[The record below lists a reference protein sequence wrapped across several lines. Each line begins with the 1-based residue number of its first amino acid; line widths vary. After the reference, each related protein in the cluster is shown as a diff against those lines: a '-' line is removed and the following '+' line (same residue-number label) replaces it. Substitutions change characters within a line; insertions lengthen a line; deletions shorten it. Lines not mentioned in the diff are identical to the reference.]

1 VPDGSGVNIPAVL
14 RFEWTTW
21 RKRAAIGAASSL
33 AVLLLAAFSF
43 GPFVRS
49 RVEKEAA
56 RRGVTVSVGKVRPGW
71 FAVELGDVTV
81 EPEGTKGVHAKFS
94 AVTIDVGVTGAVRG
108 IRASDAKL
116 ELEGDA
122 LAEMAAWRERHPSKS
137 EGEGG
142 SKTPVTLE
150 RAAVVWTK
158 AFADEDASVDAS
170 GISLTRDDKGTHVAC
185 ESVTVTRKRASVVLG
200 ASTGEIE
207 AGKLKDAHITDAR
220 VALELDEASA
230 AVSTDQ
236 KIAPEPPPPLQNGHK
251 KGWKSAPEPFH
262 PFIDMPN
269 LHVLRAMIQNAGQ
282 RLAERAPDG
291 LHIGLDALGVDLKRG
306 KEKLELGPGKLVVE
320 RHGSELAIDFSAGT
334 GQTPLMLHASMP
346 LEAGD
351 TTVSLGSGA
360 VTLSM
365 LGVRDGAFGFVD
377 PARATI
383 TGKAQVTLDDAAK
396 SLTFDANISAS
407 GVSIKNAKLADD
419 TVRGLDV
426 RVSARGVLDD
436 AGAVRLDDAE
446 AQLGALHLRTHGGIE
461 QTSDHLSASLSLELP
476 VAGCQSLLES
486 FPAAL
491 FPHVAQARF
500 RGTFGAKGYLS
511 FDTRKIDDLVLKYD
525 IDDLCR
531 VTQAPEELKKDHF
544 DGSFTYAIIDKDG
557 KPADRDTGPG
567 SDEWAPLDTISPLM
581 QVAVLT
587 TEDGA
592 FFHHHGF
599 NEWAIKASLVANI
612 KAGRFVRGASTIT
625 MQLAKNLFLS
635 REKTLSRKLEE
646 LILADYLE
654 RTFKKDEMMEIYL
667 NIIEFGPDIYGVKNA
682 AAHYFGR
689 RPAELNLAECLF
701 LSSLL
706 PKPREYHKLYE
717 KGELPQSWMVN
728 IRQLMEIARKNGRIS
743 DKELEDAKTETIVFH
758 KEDAP
763 PPVPRAP
770 VTGSHFTGDDAWEAN

>member
-1 VPDGSGVNIPAVL
+1 M
-14 RFEWTTW
+14 
-21 RKRAAIGAASSL
+21 
-33 AVLLLAAFSF
+33 
-43 GPFVRS
+43 
-49 RVEKEAA
+49 EKEAS
-56 RRGVTVSVGKVRPGW
+56 RRGVTVSVGRVRPGW
-71 FAVELGDVTV
+71 FAVELDDVTV
-81 EPEGTKGVHAKFS
+81 EPEGTKGVHAKF
-94 AVTIDVGVTGAVRG
+94 AAITIDVGATGAVKS
-108 IRASDAKL
+108 IRATDAKL
-116 ELEGDA
+116 ELDGDA
-122 LAEMAAWRERHPSKS
+122 LAEIAAWRERHPSKS
-137 EGEGG
+137 EGEA
-142 SKTPVTLE
+142 STKTPISLE
-150 RAAVVWTK
+150 RAALAWTK
-158 AFADEDASVDAS
+158 AFGDDDAKVDAS
-170 GISLTRDDKGTHVAC
+170 GLSLTRDDKGTHVAC
-185 ESVTVTRKRASVVLG
+185 ESVTVVRKNASVALG
-200 ASTGEIE
+200 TSTAEIE
-207 AGKLKDAHITDAR
+207 AGKLRDAHVTEAR
-220 VALELDEASA
+220 LALELDEASA
-230 AVSTDQ
+230 PIAPQ
-236 KIAPEPPPPLQNGHK
+236 PIAPEPPLPLQNGHK
-251 KGWKSAPEPFH
+251 KGTKSAPEPFH
-262 PFIDMPN
+262 PIVEMPN
-269 LHVLRAMIQNAGQ
+269 LHAFRAMIQNAGA

-291 LHIGLDALGVDLKRG
+291 LHLGLDALGVDLKRG
-306 KEKLELGPGKLVVE
+306 KEKLELGPGKVTIE
-320 RHGSELAIDFSAGT
+320 RHGNEVALDFSAGT
-334 GQTPLMLHASMP
+334 GQTPLTLHASVP
-346 LEAGD
+346 LASGD
-351 TTVSLGSGA
+351 TTVALSGGP

-377 PARATI
+377 PARANL
-383 TGKAQVTLDDAAK
+383 TGRARVTLDDAAK
-396 SLTFDANISAS
+396 SLTFDADVSAS

-446 AQLGALHLRTHGGIE
+446 TQLGALHLRAHGGVE

-500 RGTFGAKGYLS
+500 RGTFGAKGYLA
-511 FDTRKIDDLVLKYD
+511 FDTRKIDDLVLKWD

-531 VTQAPEELKKDHF
+531 VIQAPEELKKDHF
-544 DGSFTYAIIDKDG
+544 DGSFSYAIVDKDG

-567 SDEWAPLDTISPLM
+567 SDEWAPIDTISPMM

-599 NEWAIKASLVANI
+599 NEWAIRSSIVANL

-646 LILADYLE
+646 VILADYLE
-654 RTFKKDEMMEIYL
+654 RTFKKEEMMELYL
-667 NIIEFGPDIYGVKNA
+667 NIIEFGPDLYGVKNA
-682 AAHYFGR
+682 AWHYFGR
-689 RPAELNLAECLF
+689 KPAELNLAECLF

-717 KGELPQSWMVN
+717 KGELPQSWMNN
-728 IRQLMEIARKNGRIS
+728 IRQLMEIAHKNGRIS
-743 DKELEDAKTETIVFH
+743 DKELEDGKLETIVFH

-763 PPVPRAP
+763 LPVPRTP

>member
-1 VPDGSGVNIPAVL
+1 
-14 RFEWTTW
+14 
-21 RKRAAIGAASSL
+21 
-33 AVLLLAAFSF
+33 
-43 GPFVRS
+43 VRS
-49 RVEKEAA
+49 RVEKEAT

-94 AVTIDVGVTGAVRG
+94 TVTIDVGVTGAVKG

-116 ELEGDA
+116 ELDGDA
-122 LAEMAAWRERHPSKS
+122 LAEIADWRERHRSKS
-137 EGEGG
+137 EGDA
-142 SKTPVTLE
+142 SKTPVVLE
-150 RAAVVWTK
+150 RAALVWTK
-158 AFADEDASVDAS
+158 ALGDEDASVDAS
-170 GISLTRDDKGTHVAC
+170 GISVTRDDKGTHVAC
-185 ESVTVTRKRASVVLG
+185 ESVTFGRKRESIIVG
-200 ASTGEIE
+200 ASTAEIE
-207 AGKLKDAHITDAR
+207 AGKVKDLHVTDAR
-220 VALELDEASA
+220 LAIELDETSA
-230 AVSTDQ
+230 APITDQ
-236 KIAPEPPPPLQNGHK
+236 KAAPEPPPLQNGHK
-251 KGWKSAPEPFH
+251 KGTKSAPEPFH

-269 LHVLRAMIQNAGQ
+269 LHAFRAMIQNAGQ
-282 RLAERAPDG
+282 RLAEHAPDG
-291 LHIGLDALGVDLKRG
+291 LHVGLDALGVDLKRG
-306 KEKLELGPGKLVVE
+306 KEKLELGPGKLTVE
-320 RHGSELAIDFSAGT
+320 RHGSELALDFSAGT
-334 GQTPLMLHASMP
+334 GQTPLTLHASVP

-351 TTVSLGSGA
+351 TTVALAGGP

-377 PARATI
+377 PARANLS
-383 TGKAQVTLDDAAK
+383 GKARVSLDDAAK
-396 SLTFDANISAS
+396 SLTFDADVSAS

-419 TVRGLDV
+419 IVRGLDV

-436 AGAVRLDDAE
+436 AGSVRLDDSE
-446 AQLGALHLRTHGGIE
+446 VQLGALHLRTHGGVE
-461 QTSDHLSASLSLELP
+461 QTSDHLSASLSFELP

-500 RGTFGAKGYLS
+500 RGTFGAKGYLA

-531 VTQAPEELKKDHF
+531 VTLAPEELRKDHF

-557 KPADRDTGPG
+557 KPADRETGPG
-567 SDEWAPLDTISPLM
+567 SDEWAPIDTISPMM

-654 RTFKKDEMMEIYL
+654 RTFKKEEMMEIYL

-706 PKPREYHKLYE
+706 PKPRDYHKLYE

-728 IRQLMEIARKNGRIS
+728 IRQLMEIAHKNGRIS
-743 DKELEDAKTETIVFH
+743 DKELEDAKTETVVFH

-770 VTGSHFTGDDAWEAN
+770 VRGSHFTGDDAWEAN

>member
-1 VPDGSGVNIPAVL
+1 ML

-33 AVLLLAAFSF
+33 ALLLVAAFSF
-43 GPFVRS
+43 GPLVRS
-49 RVEKEAA
+49 RVDKEAT
-56 RRGVTVSVGKVRPGW
+56 RRGVTVSVGRVRPGW
-71 FAVELGDVTV
+71 FAIELGDVTV

-94 AVTIDVGVTGAVRG
+94 AVTIDVGVTGAVKG

-122 LAEMAAWRERHPSKS
+122 LAEIAAWRERHPSKS
-137 EGEGG
+137 DGESG

-150 RAAVVWTK
+150 RAALAWTK
-158 AFADEDASVDAS
+158 AFGDDDASVDAA
-170 GISLTRDDKGTHVAC
+170 GISLTRDDNGTHVAC
-185 ESVTVTRKRASVVLG
+185 ESVTVGRKRASVVLG
-200 ASTGEIE
+200 ASTAEI
-207 AGKLKDAHITDAR
+207 ASGKLKDAHITDAR
-220 VALELDEASA
+220 LALELDDT
-230 AVSTDQ
+230 STTERPTQ
-236 KIAPEPPPPLQNGHK
+236 QVAPEPPPLQNGHK
-251 KGWKSAPEPFH
+251 KGSKSAPEPFH
-262 PFIDMPN
+262 PFIEMPN

-291 LHIGLDALGVDLKRG
+291 LHVALDALGVDLKRG
-306 KEKLELGPGKLVVE
+306 KEKLELGPGKLVIE
-320 RHGSELAIDFSAGT
+320 RHGSELALDFSAGT
-334 GQTPLMLHASMP
+334 GQTPLTLHASVP

-351 TTVSLGSGA
+351 TTLALAGGP

-377 PARATI
+377 PARANV
-383 TGKAQVTLDDAAK
+383 TGKARVTLDDAAK
-396 SLTFDANISAS
+396 SLTFDADVSAS

-436 AGAVRLDDAE
+436 AGAVRLDDSE
-446 AQLGALHLRTHGGIE
+446 AQLGALHLRTHGGVE
-461 QTSDHLSASLSLELP
+461 QTSDHLSASLSFELP
-476 VAGCQSLLES
+476 VAGCQSILES

-491 FPHVAQARF
+491 FPHVSQARF

-544 DGSFTYAIIDKDG
+544 DGAFTYAIIDKDG
-557 KPADRDTGPG
+557 KPADRETGPG
-567 SDEWAPLDTISPLM
+567 SDEWAPIDTISPMM

-654 RTFKKDEMMEIYL
+654 RTFKKEEMMEIYL
-667 NIIEFGPDIYGVKNA
+667 NIIEFGPDLYGVKSA
-682 AAHYFGR
+682 AWHYFGR
-689 RPAELNLAECLF
+689 QPAELNLAECLF

-717 KGELPQSWMVN
+717 KGEAPQSWISN
-728 IRQLMEIARKNGRIS
+728 IRQLMEIAHKNGRIS
-743 DKELEDAKTETIVFH
+743 DKELEEGKEETIVFH

-763 PPVPRAP
+763 PPVPRAA

>member
-1 VPDGSGVNIPAVL
+1 
-14 RFEWTTW
+14 E
-21 RKRAAIGAASSL
+21 
-33 AVLLLAAFSF
+33 
-43 GPFVRS
+43 
-49 RVEKEAA
+49 
-56 RRGVTVSVGKVRPGW
+56 
-71 FAVELGDVTV
+71 
-81 EPEGTKGVHAKFS
+81 
-94 AVTIDVGVTGAVRG
+94 
-108 IRASDAKL
+108 
-116 ELEGDA
+116 
-122 LAEMAAWRERHPSKS
+122 
-137 EGEGG
+137 
-142 SKTPVTLE
+142 
-150 RAAVVWTK
+150 
-158 AFADEDASVDAS
+158 
-170 GISLTRDDKGTHVAC
+170 
-185 ESVTVTRKRASVVLG
+185 
-200 ASTGEIE
+200 
-207 AGKLKDAHITDAR
+207 
-220 VALELDEASA
+220 
-230 AVSTDQ
+230 
-236 KIAPEPPPPLQNGHK
+236 
-251 KGWKSAPEPFH
+251 
-262 PFIDMPN
+262 MPN

-291 LHIGLDALGVDLKRG
+291 LHVALDALGVDLKRG
-306 KEKLELGPGKLVVE
+306 KEKLELGPGKLVIE
-320 RHGSELAIDFSAGT
+320 RHGSELALDFSAGT
-334 GQTPLMLHASMP
+334 GQTPLTLHASVP

-351 TTVSLGSGA
+351 TTLALAGGP

-377 PARATI
+377 PARANV
-383 TGKAQVTLDDAAK
+383 TGKARVTLDDAAK
-396 SLTFDANISAS
+396 SLTFDADVSAS

-436 AGAVRLDDAE
+436 AGAVRLDDSE
-446 AQLGALHLRTHGGIE
+446 AQLGALHLRTHGGVE
-461 QTSDHLSASLSLELP
+461 QTSDHLSASLSFELP
-476 VAGCQSLLES
+476 VAGCQSILES

-491 FPHVAQARF
+491 FPHVSQARF

-544 DGSFTYAIIDKDG
+544 DGAFTYAIIDKDG
-557 KPADRDTGPG
+557 KPADRETGPG
-567 SDEWAPLDTISPLM
+567 SDEWAPIDTISPMM

-654 RTFKKDEMMEIYL
+654 RTFKKEEMMEIYL
-667 NIIEFGPDIYGVKNA
+667 NIIEFGPDLYGVKSA
-682 AAHYFGR
+682 AWHYFGR
-689 RPAELNLAECLF
+689 QPAELNLAECLF

-717 KGELPQSWMVN
+717 KGEAPQSWISN
-728 IRQLMEIARKNGRIS
+728 IRQLMEIAHKNGRIS
-743 DKELEDAKTETIVFH
+743 DKELEEGKEETIVFH

-763 PPVPRAP
+763 PPVPRAA